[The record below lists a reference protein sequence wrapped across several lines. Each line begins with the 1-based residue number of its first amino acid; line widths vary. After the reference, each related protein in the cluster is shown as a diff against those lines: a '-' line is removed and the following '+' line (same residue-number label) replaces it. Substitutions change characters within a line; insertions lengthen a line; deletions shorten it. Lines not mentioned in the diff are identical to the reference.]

1 MGLTENIVGGV
12 IGLFIVV
19 ADITLPTATID
30 VTHRT
35 ACNEGIG
42 TGGVVFCTE
51 NIIDGSRRTCCI
63 NILVHG
69 TTKQGD
75 ICRTIDITA
84 SNEGI
89 VIMAKTATVG
99 VVTDVGSLLD
109 NNVGV
114 VTIGLG

>member
-19 ADITLPTATID
+19 ADITLPTATVD
-30 VTHRT
+30 VTQRT
-35 ACNEGIG
+35 
-42 TGGVVFCTE
+42 TGYVCIRTGREVFCTE
-51 NIIDGSRRTCCI
+51 NVINGTRRTCCI
-63 NILVHG
+63 NIFVHG

-84 SNEGI
+84 SNKGI
-89 VIMAKTATVG
+89 VIMTKTTTVG
-99 VVTDVGSLLD
+99 IVTDVGSLLD